1 MSPLFVPGP
10 VDVNQ
15 EVLDAQAQAMLPHRS
30 EQFEAIFQRVSDKA
44 LQLFNTQSRVLIF
57 TSSGTGLQEA
67 AVRNLSKEIILS
79 CVNGAFSQRWHDVA
93 LTNGKQADLLE
104 VEWGSPISPDLVS
117 EALRNKEYELI
128 TIVHNETSTGVL
140 NPIQEIASAVRTQ
153 SPQTLICVDAVSS
166 LGGSEIRM
174 DDWGLDLVLA
184 SSQKCLAL
192 PPGLALAGVSE
203 RAMEYARQV
212 PHRGWYFDLVRMDLH
227 RLKDSTPATPA
238 LSLIYALDVQL
249 EHILS
254 EGLDQ
259 RYSRHSIMARR
270 VQEWAHA
277 NGFKLF
283 ALDGYRSP
291 TVTTLSNTL
300 NIDLGG
306 LNKYLSSKDMRIAG
320 GYGRLKGKTFRIAH
334 MGETQLSDI
343 ESLLS
348 ALGEYI
354 RQNEAD

>member
-1 MSPLFVPGP
+1 
-10 VDVNQ
+10 
-15 EVLDAQAQAMLPHRS
+15 
-30 EQFEAIFQRVSDKA
+30 
-44 LQLFNTQSRVLIF
+44 
-57 TSSGTGLQEA
+57 
-67 AVRNLSKEIILS
+67 
-79 CVNGAFSQRWHDVA
+79 
-93 LTNGKQADLLE
+93 
-104 VEWGSPISPDLVS
+104 
-117 EALRNKEYELI
+117 
-128 TIVHNETSTGVL
+128 
-140 NPIQEIASAVRTQ
+140 
-153 SPQTLICVDAVSS
+153 
-166 LGGSEIRM
+166 
-174 DDWGLDLVLA
+174 
-184 SSQKCLAL
+184 
-192 PPGLALAGVSE
+192 
-203 RAMEYARQV
+203 
-212 PHRGWYFDLVRMDLH
+212 
-227 RLKDSTPATPA
+227 
-238 LSLIYALDVQL
+238 
-249 EHILS
+249 
-254 EGLDQ
+254 
-259 RYSRHSIMARR
+259 MARR